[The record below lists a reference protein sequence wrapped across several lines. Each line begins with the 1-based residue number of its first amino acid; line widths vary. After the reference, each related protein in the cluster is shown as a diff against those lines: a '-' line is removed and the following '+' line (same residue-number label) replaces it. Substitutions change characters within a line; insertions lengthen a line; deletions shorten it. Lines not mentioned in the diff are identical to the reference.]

1 MASFKRV
8 SFAVTLLVIVFCAE
22 ANGSVMKLKIPEAC
36 HKEGF
41 CSIKPE
47 GYDKLEEKINRL
59 LTPPLVKSF
68 SDRIGQNPEPELSPE
83 EDWHNCPYIKVL
95 DSSYTFSY
103 EMGNRTDTDII
114 IQTKLLSQPIET
126 VKCAYEKIN
135 RGTQECFKHLQLHTY
150 NMMSSCETSTVKR
163 SLLIY
168 DEKADM
174 IKLKEYDIPCC
185 CTCVV
190 RNV

>member
-1 MASFKRV
+1 MASIKRV
-8 SFAVTLLVIVFCAE
+8 LFAVALLVIAGS
-22 ANGSVMKLKIPEAC
+22 AKPNGEPIQLKIPEAC
-36 HKEGF
+36 NKEGF

-59 LTPPLVKSF
+59 LTPHLIKSF
-68 SDRIGQNPEPELSPE
+68 SDRIGQTAEPELSPE

-103 EMGNRTDTDII
+103 GNGNETDTDII

-126 VKCAYEKIN
+126 VKCAYEKIE
-135 RGTQECFKHLQLHTY
+135 RGTQECFNHLQLHTL
-150 NMMSSCETSTVKR
+150 NMKSSCETSTVKR
-163 SLLIY
+163 SLLVY
-168 DEKADM
+168 DEKAD
-174 IKLKEYDIPCC
+174 ILKQKVYDIPCC

-190 RNV
+190 RSV